1 MEFRHATAHDE
12 VQQRR
17 PGTRCARFGEGER
30 FKLENGGP
38 PGEGFGHA
46 LHQRELLGAREQE
59 LSDAIPL
66 GIDDRFQMT
75 EQRGGILHLVQD
87 HRGRMPLEKHRRLLL
102 GLLRLAGQVQG
113 DEVMLRKQT
122 PQGGGLARLSRAG
135 EDDHG
140 AGGRQLPEAG
150 FDRP

>member
-46 LHQRELLGAREQE
+46 LISENFWE
-59 LSDAIPL
+59 P
-66 GIDDRFQMT
+66 
-75 EQRGGILHLVQD
+75 V
-87 HRGRMPLEKHRRLLL
+87 
-102 GLLRLAGQVQG
+102 
-113 DEVMLRKQT
+113 
-122 PQGGGLARLSRAG
+122 SRNCPTRSRWASTI
-135 EDDHG
+135 
-140 AGGRQLPEAG
+140 G
-150 FDRP
+150 FK